1 MSGEAGDRL
10 NALLIG
16 ADRDLGPLTPV
27 IDPASTFAASDPEEF
42 ARMASEPRHAR
53 FYTRYGNPTHRHAE
67 RLVAA
72 IEGAETAQ
80 LFASG
85 MAAISAAVLTFC
97 SAGDHLVLQQVQYG
111 GVTGLASDLLARLGI
126 EVTAVDQRDAAA
138 LAAAITPRTKL
149 VLLETPSNPLLHLTE
164 LAPVCAAARAHGALT
179 MVDSTLATPLNQQPL
194 ALGADLVM
202 HSATKYLGGH
212 SDLVA
217 GVIAGPEAL
226 LERIW
231 KTTLALGATSGP
243 FDAWLLTRG
252 LRTLALRVERQNETA
267 QRVAEALEA
276 HPAVEAVHYP
286 GLASHPQHELARR
299 QMSGY
304 GGLLSFEVA
313 GGYAASE
320 RVVGGLEHFALAAS
334 LGSVHSLVTHPA
346 AMLGGVLDEGQLE
359 AAGVRPSLI
368 RLAIGLEP
376 AAELIADLE
385 RALA

>member
-1 MSGEAGDRL
+1 VDERL
-10 NALLIG
+10 AALLIG
-16 ADRDLGPLTPV
+16 ADRDLGALTPV
-27 IDPASTFAASDPEEF
+27 IDPASTFAAADPEDF

-72 IEGAETAQ
+72 VEGAETAQ

-97 SAGDHLVLQQVQYG
+97 SAGDHLVIQRVQYG
-111 GVTGLASDLLARLGI
+111 GVTGLASDLLTRLGVA
-126 EVTAVDQRDAAA
+126 VTAVDQRDVDA
-138 LAAAITPRTKL
+138 LAAAITPRTRL
-149 VLLETPSNPLLHLTE
+149 VLLETPSNPLLHLTD
-164 LAPVCAAARAHGALT
+164 LAAVCAAARERGVPT

-217 GVIAGPEAL
+217 GVVAGPEAL
-226 LERIW
+226 VERLW
-231 KTTLALGATSGP
+231 KTSLALGATSGP

-252 LRTLALRVERQNETA
+252 LRTLALRVDRHNATA
-267 QRVAEALEA
+267 QAVAETLAA

-286 GLASHPQHELARR
+286 GLPSHPQHELARR
-299 QMSGY
+299 QMRGY

-313 GGYAASE
+313 GGYEASE
-320 RVVGGLEHFALAAS
+320 RVVRALEVFALAAS
-334 LGSVHSLVTHPA
+334 LGGVHSLVTHPA
-346 AMLGGVLDEGQLE
+346 AMLRGVLDDHQLA

-368 RLAIGLEP
+368 RLAVGLEP

-385 RALA
+385 RALG